1 MHKTS
6 KIILW
11 GLIGVVGIAVL
22 SFLIFNMRSRG
33 AKEAATPDYWPTR
46 SWKTSTPEEQG
57 IDSVKLAE
65 GLQAIKD
72 NNIAIHSLLLIRN
85 GRIVVD
91 AYFYPYDGRS
101 YHNVESVTKS
111 FTTTLVAI
119 AADQNKL
126 NLDQPA
132 LSFFPEYTIANRD
145 ARKESMTVKDL
156 AKMANGMES
165 MGVENDE
172 GTLEEMKA
180 SSDWIQFALNRKMV
194 AKPGIHFVYDS
205 PGMHILSAIIQ
216 QSTGNTEFEFARK
229 NLFEPLGI
237 QEVFWETDPQ
247 GYNHG
252 WGDLYLYP
260 RDAAKLGYLWLSQG
274 VWDGKQIVS
283 KEWVK
288 DAVTSH
294 IKTGDA
300 DNYGYGWW
308 VPINQD
314 PKNYFALGR
323 GGQYVLVLPD
333 WNAILV
339 LTGTSFELDDIK
351 PFLMPAIA
359 GIGNPLPANP
369 DGVAHLNEIVASLLQ
384 ASAPEAVNPLPEIA
398 KTISSKIIVFDP
410 NPFNVKTLQ
419 LVFNDSA
426 EANMELDFSD
436 NQPPRKGTIGLDGV
450 YRFSPGRNQL
460 PAALRGVWQDDQT
473 FIFEYDEVANRNA
486 YSFVM
491 HFDGDQVTLEVKE
504 RAHANG
510 VKMKGML
517 QNP

>member
-1 MHKTS
+1 MNKTS
-6 KIILW
+6 RIVLW
-11 GLIGVVGIAVL
+11 GLAGLAGVTVL
-22 SFLIFNMRSRG
+22 TFIIFNISSRG
-33 AKEAATPDYWPTR
+33 AKEVPAPDYWPTK

-57 IDSVKLAE
+57 IDSGKLAE
-65 GLQAIKD
+65 GLQALRDK
-72 NNIAIHSLLLIRN
+72 NIAIHSLLLIRN

-111 FTTTLVAI
+111 FTTTLIAI
-119 AADQNKL
+119 AAEQGKL
-126 NLDQPA
+126 NLDQPV
-132 LSFFPEYTIANRD
+132 LSFFPEYKIAHRD
-145 ARKESMTVKDL
+145 ALKESMTVKDL

-165 MGVENDE
+165 MGVMNDE

-180 SSDWIQFALNRKMV
+180 SSDWIQFALDRKMV
-194 AKPGIHFVYDS
+194 AKPGERFVYDS
-205 PGMHILSAIIQ
+205 PGMHMLSAILQ
-216 QSTGNTEFEFARK
+216 QSTGETEFEFARE

-274 VWDGKQIVS
+274 VWDDKQIVS
-283 KEWVK
+283 KQWVK
-288 DAVTSH
+288 EAVTSH
-294 IKTGDA
+294 SITGGA

-308 VPINQD
+308 VPIKQD

-339 LTGTSFELDDIK
+339 LTGTSFELDTIK
-351 PFLMPAIA
+351 PFLLPALA
-359 GIGNPLPANP
+359 SIGNPLPANP
-369 DGVAHLNEIVASLLQ
+369 AGVAHLDETVASLLKEP
-384 ASAPEAVNPLPEIA
+384 APSAVKPLPEIA

-419 LVFNDSA
+419 LVFHNSA
-426 EANMELDFSD
+426 EAYMELNFSD
-436 NQPPRKGTIGLDGV
+436 KQVPRKGTTGLDGV
-450 YRFSPGRNQL
+450 YRFSPGRNEL
-460 PAALRGVWQDDQT
+460 PAALRGVWQDDRT
-473 FIFEYDEVANRNA
+473 FIFDYDEVANRNA

-491 HFDGDQVTLEVKE
+491 HFSGDQVTLEVRE

-510 VKMKGML
+510 VEMKGRL
-517 QNP
+517 EDP